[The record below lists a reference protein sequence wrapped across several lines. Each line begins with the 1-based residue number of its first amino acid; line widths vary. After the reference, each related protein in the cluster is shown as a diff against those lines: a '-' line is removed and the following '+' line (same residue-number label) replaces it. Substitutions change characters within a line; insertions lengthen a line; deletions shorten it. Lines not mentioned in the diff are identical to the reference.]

1 MSTVGITSR
10 ERFVSCRKSFR
21 ADPLTMYSIDS
32 IFNHEF
38 SMPSFYKLIFAEF
51 NLDLDRIYDD
61 CEEKRVSFDQTVET
75 LSNKLFGLSK
85 PYVKNRL
92 IYNYFH
98 DLGLELMSLTNEI
111 YARLKDYI
119 NVDDIMGNQN
129 IVNHSDRIKEKYK
142 QSLDLFRRTDP
153 YSYTGVG
160 IEDLPPILR
169 VLNCVTNFTE
179 GHLVLF
185 NNLLP
190 HLTDTF
196 NNVIKNEY
204 RLRVNEG
211 DRALQRFVEISAVKQ
226 KFINENDLNKR
237 SFGSQT
243 FINSS
248 FSSFNNSIEN
258 TNLYSI
264 IPMVTAPTSGTTS
277 TLSYLNNI
285 NTHNTITG
293 DPLYTTLSQL
303 DRMQN
308 DIARNFYNPRYP
320 KSKDR
325 IRTNKK
331 TPGIKR
337 LNKSLKIISKFIP
350 EKDLGLFLRGG
361 EFTLDAERYR
371 WGFRLRS
378 RESLVKYSDNIN
390 NSSIMWDLNIYDKP
404 TDSKLARACIVFK
417 DSPILDNVL
426 STWMLLKTGKEDY
439 ILANSGMFDRG
450 DYYRALLE
458 PVVNEIKKKTKLE
471 REYQQNQ
478 MLDRIGNHLEDE
490 PRLNQELDGV
500 ILDSLNVVNGGT
512 CSNLVSG
519 TTLDGSRNRYQNS
532 RRNAYLERVSIEI
545 EIKTVIRSW
554 LREWLFDNGMDRE
567 LYEYTTNLDVSF
579 GEAIDYEAFQLFD
592 VKVFDRWVKPLK
604 WSMVGNISSI
614 GGKKFL
620 LNKI

>member
-1 MSTVGITSR
+1 MSTISITSR

-38 SMPSFYKLIFAEF
+38 SMPSFYKLVFAEF

-61 CEEKRVSFDQTVET
+61 CEEKRVPFDETVET
-75 LSNKLFGLSK
+75 LSNKLFSLSK
-85 PYVKNRL
+85 PNVKNRL

-98 DLGLELMSLTNEI
+98 DLGLELMGLTNEI
-111 YARLKDYI
+111 YDRLKDYI
-119 NVDDIMGNQN
+119 NVDDLMGNQN
-129 IVNHSDRIKEKYK
+129 IVNHSDRIKDKYK

-160 IEDLPPILR
+160 IEDLPRILR

-179 GHLVLF
+179 GHLILF

-204 RLRVNEG
+204 RIRVNEG
-211 DRALQRFVEISAVKQ
+211 DRALQRFIEISAVKQ

-237 SFGSQT
+237 SFGSKT

-248 FSSFNNSIEN
+248 FNSFNTSCYEVSSVIPSI
-258 TNLYSI
+258 T
-264 IPMVTAPTSGTTS
+264 TPTQSSSS
-277 TLSYLNNI
+277 TLSYLNTSI
-285 NTHNTITG
+285 NTFNTITG

-308 DIARNFYNPRYP
+308 DLSRSLYNPKYP

-325 IRTNKK
+325 PRTNKK

-337 LNKSLKIISKFIP
+337 LNKSLKVISKFIP
-350 EKDLGLFLRGG
+350 ERDLGLFLRGG
-361 EFTLDAERYR
+361 EFTLDADRYR

-390 NSSIMWDLNIYDKP
+390 NFSIMWDLNIYDKP

-426 STWMLLKTGKEDY
+426 SIWMLLKTGKEDY
-439 ILANSGMFDRG
+439 ILANSGLFDRG
-450 DYYRALLE
+450 DYYKTLLE

-471 REYQQNQ
+471 KEYQQNQ
-478 MLDRIGNHLEDE
+478 MFDRIGNHLEDE
-490 PRLNQELDGV
+490 PRLNQEIDGV
-500 ILDSLNVVNGGT
+500 ILNSVNGGT
-512 CSNLVSG
+512 CSNI

-532 RRNAYLERVSIEI
+532 RRNAYLERVSIEV
-545 EIKTVIRSW
+545 EIKSVIRNW

-592 VKVFDRWVKPLK
+592 VKVFDKWVKPLK
-604 WSMVGNISSI
+604 WSIVGNIGNI

>member
-1 MSTVGITSR
+1 MSTVSITSR

-38 SMPSFYKLIFAEF
+38 SMPSFYKLVFAEF

-75 LSNKLFGLSK
+75 LSNKLFSLSK
-85 PYVKNRL
+85 PNVKNRL

-119 NVDDIMGNQN
+119 NVDDIMGDQN
-129 IVNHSDRIKEKYK
+129 IVNHSDRIKDKYK

-160 IEDLPPILR
+160 MEDLPSILR
-169 VLNCVTNFTE
+169 VLSCITNFTE

-204 RLRVNEG
+204 RLRVIEG
-211 DRALQRFVEISAVKQ
+211 DRALQRFIEISEVKQ
-226 KFINENDLNKR
+226 KFINESDLNKR

-248 FSSFNNSIEN
+248 FNSFN
-258 TNLYSI
+258 TNLCYEISSTIPSI
-264 IPMVTAPTSGTTS
+264 TTLTQSSSS
-277 TLSYLNNI
+277 TLSYLNTSI
-285 NTHNTITG
+285 NTVNAITG
-293 DPLYTTLSQL
+293 DPLYMTLSQL

-308 DIARNFYNPRYP
+308 DIARNFYNPKYP

-337 LNKSLKIISKFIP
+337 LNKSLKVISKFIP

-361 EFTLDAERYR
+361 EFTLDADRYR

-378 RESLVKYSDNIN
+378 RESLVKYSNIIN
-390 NSSIMWDLNIYDKP
+390 NFSIMWDLNIYDKP

-426 STWMLLKTGKEDY
+426 SIWMLLKTGKEDY
-439 ILANSGMFDRG
+439 ILANSGLFDRG
-450 DYYRALLE
+450 DYYKTLLE

-471 REYQQNQ
+471 RDYQNNQ
-478 MLDRIGNHLEDE
+478 RLDRIGNHLEDE

-500 ILDSLNVVNGGT
+500 ILDSVNGGT
-512 CSNLVSG
+512 CRNLIVND
-519 TTLDGSRNRYQNS
+519 TLDGSRNRFENS

-545 EIKTVIRSW
+545 EIKSVIRNW
-554 LREWLFDNGMDRE
+554 LREWLFDNGMDRD

-592 VKVFDRWVKPLK
+592 VKVFDKWVKPLK
-604 WSMVGNISSI
+604 WSIINSI
-614 GGKKFL
+614 GGNKKFL